1 MSKRQTSGDEYGWKR
16 GEKGF
21 AKDKTSGEFMKK
33 GDPYKL
39 YGLSRGKGKPG
50 EFSDGKLKDHF
61 KGAEGLD
68 TKGGG
73 TP

>member
-1 MSKRQTSGDEYGWKR
+1 MSKRQTSGDEHGYKR

-21 AKDKTSGEFMKK
+21 ARSKGNEEFFKK
-33 GDPYKL
+33 GNPYKL
-39 YGLSRGKGKPG
+39 YGLSEGKGKPG
-50 EFSDGKLKDHF
+50 EFSSGQLKDTF